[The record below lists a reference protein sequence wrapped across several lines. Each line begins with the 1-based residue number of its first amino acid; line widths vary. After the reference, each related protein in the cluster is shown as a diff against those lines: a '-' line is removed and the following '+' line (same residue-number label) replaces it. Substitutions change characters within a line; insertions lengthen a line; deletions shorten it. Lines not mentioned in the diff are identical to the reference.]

1 VGRLQEKL
9 EPGKVAEMVSNIFKC
24 WVDDDTNLISKAELF
39 EVFFLFDCSLAHYIG
54 CRVH

>member
-1 VGRLQEKL
+1 MGHLQEKL

-39 EVFFLFDCSLAHYIG
+39 EVFFLFDCGLAHYIG
-54 CRVH
+54 CRLH